1 MSRKYPDR
9 NLYIYAWTQLVE
21 NLNKIFLHKI
31 SSFMQPENNTN
42 VPRNSRDFHIGQAE
56 IRTEKVLNLM

>member
-1 MSRKYPDR
+1 MDR

-31 SSFMQPENNTN
+31 SSSMQRENNTN

-56 IRTEKVLNLM
+56 ITIEKVLNLM